1 MSYTDTPTDKQLA
14 FIERLAKATGE
25 QVMKFPRDR
34 RSASREIE
42 RLLAVED
49 AKKTERAE
57 TLAS

>member
-14 FIERLAKATGE
+14 LIDRLAKATGE
-25 QVMKFPRDR
+25 QVMKFPHNR
-34 RSASREIE
+34 RAASREIE